1 MAHAHYTVLGASG
14 FIGSRLVK
22 ALKASGASCDA
33 PARGDEFTFSRNLGS
48 VFYCIGLTSD
58 YRDRPF
64 DTVEAHVTLLS
75 QILERASF
83 DRLIYLSST
92 RLYDALKGDAC
103 NESADLPMNPANP
116 RHLYDL
122 SKALGENL
130 CLTASKGR
138 ACVARLSSV
147 YDVADKEAG
156 FLPGLLQRL
165 TKELTFTIDSSSG
178 VVRDYIHVDDV
189 IKALR
194 ALAEGDKC
202 EIVNV
207 ASGENVS
214 NQDIVDTLNATG
226 CKVKLQR
233 QTQRELRPVYDI
245 TRLKALGVDPL
256 PVRSYLESFLKESV
270 AHGTG

>member
-1 MAHAHYTVLGASG
+1 MAQAHYTVLGAGG
-14 FIGSRLVK
+14 FIGSRLMK
-22 ALKASGASCDA
+22 ALQASGASCEA
-33 PARGDEFTFSRNLGS
+33 PARGDESIFSHNLGQ
-48 VFYCIGLTSD
+48 VFYCIGLTGD

-75 QILERASF
+75 KLLERASF
-83 DRLIYLSST
+83 DRLVYLSST
-92 RLYDALKGDAC
+92 RLYDGLQGVSCSENAV
-103 NESADLPMNPANP
+103 LPMSSANP

-130 CLTASKGR
+130 SLTASEGR

-147 YDVADKEAG
+147 YDVDGEKAG

-165 TKELTFTIDSSSG
+165 IKERQFTIDSSSG
-178 VVRDYIHVDDV
+178 IVRDYIHVGDV

-194 ALAEGDKC
+194 ALADSDKC

-214 NQDIVDTLNATG
+214 NQDIVDTLNVCGGRVA
-226 CKVKLQR
+226 LQR
-233 QTQRELRPVYDI
+233 QTEREMRPVCDI
-245 TRLKALGVDPL
+245 TRLTALGINPIA
-256 PVRSYLESFLKESV
+256 VRSYLQNFMKESI